1 MPQKKK
7 LSEPALRVLKTIADG
22 NSVTGIRAD
31 LYEELRG
38 LIGPNVPCLQNAS
51 PKARLSPR
59 ETLEAEA
66 PRKTAWER
74 LLEEDP

>member
-38 LIGPNVPCLQNAS
+38 LIGPNVPCLQNAILTPEGVAFLHAQAS
-51 PKARLSPR
+51 
-59 ETLEAEA
+59 
-66 PRKTAWER
+66 
-74 LLEEDP
+74 